1 MPHDECEVMH
11 IRSLSR
17 NYWHSPRKVCHHR
30 DVSTWIIVALVV
42 TVWVTLAVIA
52 ALIVGRMVRLR
63 DENEV
68 PGRVDHTPG
77 DRFGRFGR

>member
-1 MPHDECEVMH
+1 M
-11 IRSLSR
+11 
-17 NYWHSPRKVCHHR
+17 
-30 DVSTWIIVALVV
+30 WIIVALVV